1 MRGGMSHACFNI
13 SHTRVAMYGEFS
25 CAQTQVLWGSK
36 KQGNEALAVLGSK
49 VHQDQEMGLSNQAGW
64 NWSLSFFTSHLR
76 RWPRKP
82 SVSEAWGLRTG
93 GEVIWE
99 WAPENKTISIA
110 SVCQKESFS
119 SLLTFLLFENFPKS
133 WNLDG
138 WVRCGPITIVVR
150 ALAMAPHSSSWTHIR
165 TPSTSKWN
173 VPAIFSTH

>member
-36 KQGNEALAVLGSK
+36 KQGNEVLAVLGSK
-49 VHQDQEMGLSNQAGW
+49 VHRDQEMGLSNQAGW

-93 GEVIWE
+93 GEVIGE
-99 WAPENKTISIA
+99 WAPADKTISVA

-119 SLLTFLLFENFPKS
+119 SLLTFLLFENFPKILKS
-133 WNLDG
+133 RWLSEVWTNNYCCTCSG
-138 WVRCGPITIVVR
+138 NG
-150 ALAMAPHSSSWTHIR
+150 SSLKLLNPYSY
-165 TPSTSKWN
+165 S
-173 VPAIFSTH
+173 